1 MEHDAGFGCQG
12 DRSISS
18 TSSADTEAMSLHFH
32 LLFGKFIRNH
42 VNRGSVSTPKCLR
55 EERRH
60 SPGPGTGLKVQLP
73 GEDGPSFSKKKAKTL
88 GTIPMGFCRYHT
100 VQRTRRVVHQV
111 QKRKKKIEID
121 SLQPPKMRQPTVLA
135 KTPSPPSETVIIH
148 TKAEDVPDTARLP

>member
-88 GTIPMGFCRYHT
+88 GTIPVGICRYHT
-100 VQRTRRVVHQV
+100 VQRNTEGGAPSSEE
-111 QKRKKKIEID
+111 RKKAID

-148 TKAEDVPDTARLP
+148 TKAEHVPDTARLP